1 MRSGLFQF
9 LLLLGC
15 VALLAR
21 YAGRTPSP
29 QRLERLFLVVSCQ
42 PPSASEGGPPK
53 PKGDSM
59 SLEVTQKGFYFI
71 RTSQGEQGPGF
82 RGYWTPAHFESLGK
96 LLDQAG
102 VWQLRDGDGGEPEG
116 QVLYTYLEVS
126 DGQRTSRTFWR
137 GLPKAHRRVAE
148 VLLSCPEMTPYL
160 GLEIDR
166 LARGKR
172 AAPPEGAPL
181 TTPTR

>member
-9 LLLLGC
+9 LLLLAC
-15 VALLAR
+15 VAVMAR
-21 YAGRTPSP
+21 YAGRGPSP
-29 QRLERLFLVVSCQ
+29 QRLERFLLVVSRD
-42 PPSASEGGPPK
+42 PLSASEGKPPK
-53 PKGDSM
+53 LRGDSL
-59 SLEVTQKGFYFI
+59 SLEVTERGWYFV
-71 RTSQGEQGPGF
+71 RVSQGEVGSGF

-96 LLDQAG
+96 LLEQAG

-137 GLPKAHRRVAE
+137 GLPRAHRRVAE
-148 VLLSCPEMTPYL
+148 VLLTRPEMGPYL

-172 AAPPEGAPL
+172 VSPPEGAPL